1 MGKIL
6 AKQVVGSLDITSEQV
21 VEGKKTFSA
30 PVIFQKK
37 KSTHSMINYDGFIYW
52 VKDPKK
58 LEQNGNY
65 RIGIVN
71 SVMQTQYFLN
81 GNWRNSEK

>member
-6 AKQVVGSLDITSEQV
+6 AKQVIGSLDTTSEQV

-30 PVIFQKK
+30 PVVFQKK
-37 KSTHSMINYDGFIYW
+37 KSTHSMINSDGFIYW
-52 VKDPKK
+52 VLDQKELDK
-58 LEQNGNY
+58 EGNY

-71 SVMQTQYFLN
+71 SVLQTQYFLN
-81 GNWRNSEK
+81 GNWINTRK

>member
-30 PVIFQKK
+30 PVVFQKK
-37 KSTHSMINYDGFIYW
+37 ESTHSMINHDGFIYW
-52 VKDPKK
+52 AKDPKK
-58 LEQNGNY
+58 INQEGNF
-65 RIGIVN
+65 RMGIINSNLKSQKYSRGRWVN
-71 SVMQTQYFLN
+71 NRV
-81 GNWRNSEK
+81 

>member
-30 PVIFQKK
+30 PVVFQKK
-37 KSTHSMINYDGFIYW
+37 ESTHSMINHDGFIYW
-52 VKDPKK
+52 VKDLKK
-58 LEQNGNY
+58 LEQDGNY

-81 GNWRNSEK
+81 GNWGNSEK